1 MFLNTSESLGEQE
14 MLWEHVA
21 QASVST
27 AFFSSLKLSLVFLLL
42 NWNTENMFS
51 VSYRK
56 YCNLKKN
63 INLFTLPIIKM

>member
-42 NWNTENMFS
+42 NWNTQNMFS

-56 YCNLKKN
+56 
-63 INLFTLPIIKM
+63 